1 MSEVETVPPYSTDGR
16 GPRLRADFAPQRLLP
31 SVMAGLIVGLMTIL
45 LALSFA
51 ALVFSADLA
60 EQLPRAIGTTLFSA
74 VVINLVVA
82 LGSSFRTAIA
92 PIQDPVAA
100 VLAVIVASIATH
112 PDLHGPLEPVLPTV
126 LAAIALTSLLTGAV
140 FLALG
145 VFRLGRMIR
154 YIPYPVVGGFLA
166 GAGWL
171 VAHGSIAVL
180 TDLHLDL
187 NHLPELAHS
196 NVLARLVP
204 GVTLAVVLLILSR
217 RGAHILAVPGTLVAA
232 TGLFYAAIWLS
243 GSSVTEAAEG
253 GWLLGP
259 FHTEQLWQPLSVAD
273 LRRVNWH
280 VLVDQAADIVALLVI
295 NAIALLLNSTELEL
309 VLRKDADL
317 DRELRVAGVANVVA
331 GAGGG
336 MAGYLSLPLTHLGS
350 KQGADSRVV
359 GVAAALLAAVVLM
372 FGASLLAY
380 VPRIVL
386 GGLLLFT
393 GLELLVEWT
402 YDAWHRLPRIDYAL
416 VLSIL
421 LVIAVA
427 GFLPGVALGVAVAIV
442 LFVVSYSRINVVK
455 HQLNGRSYQSNV
467 DRPPLQRRLLQEHG
481 DELYIVKLQGFL
493 FFGTANSLLEQ
504 VRKRLDDPT
513 LPTAR
518 FVVLDFRLVTGM
530 DTSASLSFTKLRQI
544 AHECCLTLVL
554 TDLAPQIDQQIQAI
568 DYEGDEAP
576 LHVFADLDHGVEW
589 CENQILA
596 SAGAPSENLS
606 LFDHLV
612 PFVPTHDGA
621 SRLLSYMVRL
631 ELPAGEYVVHQGD
644 PSDELY
650 LVESGELTVLL
661 ERPDDEPLRL
671 RTVGPGTMVGEL
683 GFYLGTLRTASVI
696 AERPSVLYHLTRAR
710 VQEINARDPEVVA
723 ALHELVAHILAE
735 RLVNSNATVAAI
747 LQ

>member
-402 YDAWHRLPRIDYAL
+402 YDAWHRLPRIVFDGFGPYVGAFRQVFRL
-416 VLSIL
+416 AQPTGTRGRPRL
-421 LVIAVA
+421 IAWPD
-427 GFLPGVALGVAVAIV
+427 LALGQ
-442 LFVVSYSRINVVK
+442 VVK
-455 HQLNGRSYQSNV
+455 HT
-467 DRPPLQRRLLQEHG
+467 LQRHVTHVERRIVHGTSSLVERLLQVTQDG
-481 DELYIVKLQGFL
+481 GVLNTAYIERLNGMFRASFAPL
-493 FFGTANSLLEQ
+493 
-504 VRKRLDDPT
+504 VRRSRA
-513 LPTAR
+513 TAR
-518 FVVLDFRLVTGM
+518 LTETLTVGMYLVGCVYN
-530 DTSASLSFTKLRQI
+530 SCRCHESL
-544 AHECCLTLVL
+544 AVELVL
-554 TDLAPQIDQQIQAI
+554 PHGRRWLKRTPAIAAGITDHVWSVHELLCFKIAPPPYPPSKRRGRPTKAQA
-568 DYEGDEAP
+568 YAR
-576 LHVFADLDHGVEW
+576 
-589 CENQILA
+589 
-596 SAGAPSENLS
+596 S
-606 LFDHLV
+606 LF
-612 PFVPTHDGA
+612 A
-621 SRLLSYMVRL
+621 
-631 ELPAGEYVVHQGD
+631 
-644 PSDELY
+644 
-650 LVESGELTVLL
+650 
-661 ERPDDEPLRL
+661 EPPR
-671 RTVGPGTMVGEL
+671 
-683 GFYLGTLRTASVI
+683 
-696 AERPSVLYHLTRAR
+696 
-710 VQEINARDPEVVA
+710 
-723 ALHELVAHILAE
+723 
-735 RLVNSNATVAAI
+735 
-747 LQ
+747 

>member
-1 MSEVETVPPYSTDGR
+1 MSEVEVLPPYSADGR
-16 GPRLRADFAPQRLLP
+16 RPRLMAEFEPRRLLP

-51 ALVFSADLA
+51 ALVFSEDLA

-100 VLAVIVASIATH
+100 VLAVIVASIATN
-112 PDLHGPLEPVLPTV
+112 PELHGSLEPVLPTV
-126 LAAIALTSLLTGAV
+126 LAAIALTSLLTGAF

-180 TDLHLDL
+180 TDLHLDIK
-187 NHLPELAHS
+187 HLPELAHGDM
-196 NVLARLVP
+196 LARLLP
-204 GVTLAVVLLILSR
+204 GVALAVVLLALSR
-217 RGAHILAVPGTLVAA
+217 RGTHILAVPVTLIAA
-232 TGLFYAAIWLS
+232 TGLFYATVWLT
-243 GSSVTEAAEG
+243 GSSVAEAAEG
-253 GWLLGP
+253 GLLLGP
-259 FHTEQLWQPLSVAD
+259 FHTNQLWQPLTVDD
-273 LRRVNWH
+273 LQHVNWR
-280 VLVDQAADIVALLVI
+280 VLVEQWGDIAALLVI

-359 GVAAALLAAVVLM
+359 GLVAALFAGVVLV
-372 FGASLLAY
+372 FVPSLLAY
-380 VPRIVL
+380 VPRVVL

-393 GLELLVEWT
+393 GLELLVEWA
-402 YDAWHRLPRIDYAL
+402 YDSRRRLPRIDYAM

-427 GFLPGVALGVAVAIV
+427 GFLAGVALGVAVAIV

-455 HQLNGRSYQSNV
+455 HQLSGRNYQSNV
-467 DRPPLQRRLLQEHG
+467 DRPPLQRRLLQERG

-504 VRKRLDDPT
+504 VRRRLDDPT
-513 LPTAR
+513 LPTVLFA
-518 FVVLDFRLVTGM
+518 VLDFRLVTGM

-544 AHECCLTLVL
+544 ARARSLTLVL
-554 TDLAPQIDQQIQAI
+554 TNLAPEIDQQLQTSV
-568 DYEGDEAP
+568 EEEEEAS
-576 LHVFADLDHGVEW
+576 LHIFADLDHGIEW
-589 CENQILA
+589 CENQMLA
-596 SAGAPSENLS
+596 REGGLGATIS
-606 LFDHLV
+606 LFDYLAALL
-612 PFVPTHDGA
+612 PTHAAA
-621 SRLLSYMVRL
+621 SRLLSYLDRL
-631 ELPAGEYVVHQGD
+631 ELPAGEYVVHQGA

-650 LVESGELTVLL
+650 LVESGELTALL

-671 RTVGPGTMVGEL
+671 RTVGAGTPIGEL
-683 GFYLGTLRTASVI
+683 GFYLGTPRTASVI
-696 AERPSVLYHLTRAR
+696 AQQPTVLYRLTRAR
-710 VQEINARDPEVVA
+710 AEEINARDPEVA
-723 ALHELVAHILAE
+723 AVLHELVARILAE
-735 RLVNSNATVAAI
+735 RLVNSNTTVAAL